1 MTAKNPQI
9 YYPRARIDNMTDGIY
24 SVAMTLL
31 VLDVRLP
38 DNFHPADAS
47 QLLQGLLDMWPKVL
61 PYVLSFIVL
70 GLRWIAG
77 VQLRSK
83 AELLGGAYIR
93 WWLLYLLLIT
103 CVPFTTILV
112 GRFGVF
118 APAIWVYA
126 GNTALI
132 AIVCWRL
139 MQLTPEI
146 ENEHH
151 VLGRKISLLLLLIS
165 ALLCIGWSFIS
176 PQHALWALLLNL
188 IAPVMMR
195 RAAVSKVNSH

>member
-1 MTAKNPQI
+1 MPTKSHQI
-9 YYPRARIDNMTDGIY
+9 RYPRTRIDNMTDGIY

-38 DNFHPADAS
+38 DNFHPADAD
-47 QLLQGLLDMWPKVL
+47 QLVQGLLNMWPKVL

-83 AELLGGAYIR
+83 AELLGAAYIR

-112 GRFGVF
+112 GRFGIF
-118 APAIWVYA
+118 APAIWLYG

-139 MQLTPEI
+139 MKLTPEI

-151 VLGRKISLLLLLIS
+151 IFGRQLSLILLFVS

-176 PQHALWALLLNL
+176 PQYALWALSINL
-188 IAPVMMR
+188 AAPVMLR
-195 RAAVSKVNSH
+195 RSAKAKINSH

>member
-1 MTAKNPQI
+1 MF
-9 YYPRARIDNMTDGIY
+9 YPRARIDNMTDGIY

-38 DNFHPADAS
+38 DNFHPTNAD
-47 QLLQGLLDMWPKVL
+47 QLLQALLGMWPKVL

-83 AELLGGAYIR
+83 ADLLGGAYIR

-112 GRFGVF
+112 GRFGEF
-118 APAIWVYA
+118 APAIWIYA
-126 GNTALI
+126 GNTGLI

-139 MQLTPEI
+139 MKLTPEI
-146 ENEHH
+146 ENAHH
-151 VLGRKISLLLLLIS
+151 VMGRQISLLLLLTS
-165 ALLCIGWSFIS
+165 AVLCIGFSFIS

-188 IAPVMMR
+188 VAPMMMR
-195 RAAVSKVNSH
+195 RTAATQMAAH

>member
-1 MTAKNPQI
+1 
-9 YYPRARIDNMTDGIY
+9 MTDGIY

-38 DNFHPADAS
+38 DNFHPADAE
-47 QLLQGLLDMWPKVL
+47 QLVQGLLNMWPKVL
-61 PYVLSFIVL
+61 PYVLSFVVL
-70 GLRWIAG
+70 GLRWLAG

-83 AELLGGAYIR
+83 AELLSAAYIR

-118 APAIWVYA
+118 APAIWLYA

-139 MQLTPEI
+139 MKLTPEI

-151 VLGRKISLLLLLIS
+151 VYGRQLSLILLFMS

-176 PQHALWALLLNL
+176 PQHALWGLLLNL
-188 IAPVMMR
+188 AAPVAMR
-195 RAAVSKVNSH
+195 RSAEAKLNSH